1 MSHILISSRLPSPP
15 ILSSPLLSSSLILSL
30 LISFCLFNFLFSSS
44 LIIFLFSHY
53 SDTRG
58 TLWCPSPPFPCSG
71 LHAKAHIL
79 SVFLSSSLLLSA
91 LLFSGLISC
100 PLVSSCLVLSD
111 LPSHTLPLITSLS
124 SSSFLSSCLFFFS
137 SRLLFFSLSSPR
149 LMSSH
154 FILPPSSLL
163 FAHPFSYPCLIPFFF
178 SPCILSS
185 SPDDAET
192 PWNLCF
198 HSVFTHCYN
207 RLQGR
212 NSHIIHCGIE
222 TVLLRTNSSKLAGKG
237 TPALVFS
244 LCLPKAAAKEEVGL
258 CRWKTWMQLRQS

>member
-1 MSHILISSRLPSPP
+1 MCISSSILLQSPSVLLPLLSRLIFSSRLVSHLLP
-15 ILSSPLLSSSLILSL
+15 SSPLLSSSLILSL
-30 LISFCLFNFLFSSS
+30 LISFCLFNFLFSPS

-79 SVFLSSSLLLSA
+79 SVFLSSSLLLSP
-91 LLFSGLISC
+91 LLFSGLITC
-100 PLVSSCLVLSD
+100 PPVSSCLVLSN
-111 LPSHTLPLITSLS
+111 LPSRTLPLITSSS

-163 FAHPFSYPCLIPFFF
+163 FAHPFSYPCLIPFFSHLVSSLLHQMTLKHLEISAF
-178 SPCILSS
+178 TLS
-185 SPDDAET
+185 
-192 PWNLCF
+192 
-198 HSVFTHCYN
+198 
-207 RLQGR
+207 
-212 NSHIIHCGIE
+212 
-222 TVLLRTNSSKLAGKG
+222 LL
-237 TPALVFS
+237 
-244 LCLPKAAAKEEVGL
+244 
-258 CRWKTWMQLRQS
+258 